1 MARKGEKLYTATGTY
16 TVVKSLG
23 SGGAGEVYLVND
35 ESGIGFA
42 AKALR
47 AGLSTQKL
55 KRFQNE
61 LMFGIKEDH
70 PNLIKVLDFGRS
82 DDGAPFYIMPL
93 ADSTLRAMMKAG
105 IVDERKMHLFA
116 GVLDGV
122 EAAHLKGVF
131 HRDLKPENVL
141 YFESGQRLSVADFG
155 IAHFEEEH
163 LHTAVETL
171 ASERLANF
179 EYAAPE
185 QRRPGAEV
193 NGRADIF
200 ALGSMLSE
208 LFTGEVPHG
217 VGAAKVSDKAPSFA
231 YLDDVIEKMRQQD
244 PAKRHASIREVKAEL
259 SARGNSFIEAQ
270 KVDRL
275 RHVVVRDSDVTDPLV
290 LSPPT
295 LIDVNFTGSAL
306 EFKLSQSVTNDWIST
321 FHNAPL
327 GGLVGYEPG
336 RHVFRGTTV
345 TIQVTERLAQQIID
359 QFKFYLQQVNDL
371 YSHAVKE
378 RERQRVNKE
387 KRLLAAELERQEQ
400 LVAAQKK
407 LKW

>member
-1 MARKGEKLYTATGTY
+1 MAKKGEKLSTAFETY

-23 SGGAGEVYLVND
+23 SGGAGEVYLVKD
-35 ESGIGFA
+35 ESGASFA
-42 AKALR
+42 AKSLR
-47 AGLSTQKL
+47 TGLSKQKL
-55 KRFQNE
+55 KRFHNE
-61 LMFGIKEDH
+61 LMFGMKEDH
-70 PNLIKVLDFGRS
+70 PHLIKVLDFGLGE
-82 DDGAPFYIMPL
+82 DGAPFYIMPL

-105 IVDERKMHLFA
+105 IADERKMSLF
-116 GVLDGV
+116 VEILDGV
-122 EAAHLKGVF
+122 EAAHLKGIF
-131 HRDLKPENVL
+131 HRDLKPENIL
-141 YFESGQRLSVADFG
+141 YFESLQRLCVADFG

-185 QRRPGAEV
+185 QRRPGVEV
-193 NGRADIF
+193 SGRADIF

-217 VGAAKVSDKAPSFA
+217 VGALKVSDKAPSLA

-244 PAKRHASIREVKAEL
+244 PARRYASIREVKADL
-259 SARGNSFIEAQ
+259 SVRANSFIEAQ
-270 KVDRL
+270 KVDHL
-275 RHVVVRDSDVTDPLV
+275 RRVVVKDSDVTDPLV
-290 LSPPT
+290 LDPPAI
-295 LIDVNFTGSAL
+295 IDVKFTGSAL
-306 EFKLSQSVTNDWIST
+306 DFKLSQSLSDGWIST

-336 RHVFRGTTV
+336 RHVFRGDIV
-345 TIQVTERLAQQIID
+345 TIQVNERLAQQIID

-371 YSHAVKE
+371 YSREVTE
-378 RERQRVNKE
+378 REKQRVIKE
-387 KRLLAAELERQEQ
+387 KRLLALELERQEQ
-400 LVAAQKK
+400 LIAAQKK